1 LNSIYF
7 IFIRLR
13 HDVNERP
20 RYYSDI
26 LSMSSMISVEENPSN
41 DEINLVNYVLDAL
54 PPKTPE

>member
-1 LNSIYF
+1 
-7 IFIRLR
+7 LR